1 MSIIN
6 VNEGSVLVVDKPLEW
21 TSFDVVNKIRHTLV
35 KHLHKFKTIEPGTKR
50 KIKVG
55 HAGTLDPLA
64 TGVLVVCIGK
74 ETKNIDAYMASEKEY
89 TGTFFLGATTA
100 SYDRETQPENETDI
114 AYLNLEIINNT
125 TAKFTG
131 VLQQLPP
138 MHSAIKKD
146 GKRLYESA
154 RAGEEVELTP
164 RTVEIKQF
172 EITQINLPY
181 VDFKVICSKGTYIRS
196 LAHDF
201 GKTLGCGAYLYA
213 LRRTRSGSFEIK
225 DALSVEQVVQMI
237 ETA

>member
-35 KHLHKFKTIEPGTKR
+35 KHLHKFKIIELGTKR

-100 SYDRETQPENETDI
+100 SYDRETQTENEADI
-114 AYLNLEIINNT
+114 TYLNPETIYAT
-125 TAKFTG
+125 TAQFTG

-172 EITQINLPY
+172 EITQVNLPF

-201 GKTLGCGAYLYA
+201 GKALGCGAYLYA
-213 LRRTRSGSFEIK
+213 LCRTRSGNFEIK
-225 DALSVEQVVQMI
+225 DALTVEQVVQII